1 MGMNTNNPHK
11 PAARTRLAA
20 IAMALGV
27 TLGVWQPVAHAQITR
42 DQAKRLHDRITGV
55 PPTPQVLNDMVDA
68 GDPIQAARIA
78 TSQSAFYNVTL
89 KNFAAPWTNRD
100 QSVFVPLN
108 DYTATFIGMVRDDVP
123 FNTLLSADLVYV
135 GVGVSGLPPYSPSN
149 NAHYEFLDNNNIDLS
164 DVNRLQ
170 SRLQSQ
176 MNTELPPGAT
186 AGIMTTRA
194 AARAFFILG
203 TNRAMFR
210 FTMLNHL
217 CHDLEQVHDTTRAPD
232 RIRQDVSRSP
242 GGDSRLF
249 LNNCVGCHNGMDP
262 LAQAFARYNYQIPPS
277 GDEEA
282 GHITYF
288 ADGKPIPAT
297 PEYAGKPYR
306 VDPKYWINS
315 DNFNPGYVTTSDA
328 WENRWRE
335 GQNQILGWS
344 PSLPG
349 SGQGAKSMGEE
360 LANSHAFAQCQVE
373 KVFRRICFRSPSNS
387 DDRAAVNNIV
397 GIFKANYR
405 LKEVFERA
413 GVYCM
418 GN

>member
-1 MGMNTNNPHK
+1 MGMNTNNANK

-20 IAMALGV
+20 IAVALGV
-27 TLGVWQPVAHAQITR
+27 ALGVWQPAAHAQITR

-55 PPTPQVLNDMVDA
+55 PPTATVLNDMVAA
-68 GDPIQAARIA
+68 GAPLEAARIA
-78 TSQSAFYNVTL
+78 TQQSAFYNVTL

-108 DYTATFIGMVRDDVP
+108 DYTATVIGMVRDDVP
-123 FNTLLSADLVYV
+123 FNTLLSADLLYV
-135 GVGVSGLPPYSPSN
+135 GSGASGLQGYVGYSHTD
-149 NAHYEFLDNNNIDLS
+149 NAHYEFLDNNNVDL
-164 DVNRLQ
+164 RTALQ
-170 SRLQSQ
+170 STTQSGQ
-176 MNTELPPGAT
+176 PGGIPADAT

-217 CHDLEQVHDTTRAPD
+217 CHDMEQVHDTTRAPD

-262 LAQAFARYNYQIPPS
+262 LAQAFAYYNFEFPA
-277 GDEEA
+277 A
-282 GHITYF
+282 GSEDAGRLVY
-288 ADGKPIPAT
+288 T
-297 PEYAGKPYR
+297 PG
-306 VDPKYWINS
+306 VVQPKYTINE
-315 DNFNPGYVTTSDA
+315 DNFLPGFVTPDDR

-335 GQNQILGWS
+335 GPNQILGW
-344 PSLPG
+344 PNNTPAIIDVTNNIG
-349 SGQGAKSMGEE
+349 AGRGAKSMGWE
-360 LANSHAFAQCQVE
+360 LANSDAFAQCQVE
-373 KVFRRICFRSPSNS
+373 KVFRRVCFRSPSDAPDRQAVS
-387 DDRAAVNNIV
+387 DIV
-397 GIFKANYR
+397 GVFKANYR
-405 LKEVFERA
+405 LKEVFERT